1 VATEKI
7 TDDRRDIIR
16 IEATEKP
23 RYPKDIDVGR
33 IVIEEIPE
41 EKEVTKRDVIKREE
55 VKPRHED
62 METHYQVEKVP
73 GRQAHEDVVKV
84 GRLDMTEYE
93 KPQREP
99 ESIKDRTTTYTG
111 RLGKDLEVTLITP
124 ETLYVFLKTS

>member
-1 VATEKI
+1 M
-7 TDDRRDIIR
+7 
-16 IEATEKP
+16 
-23 RYPKDIDVGR
+23 
-33 IVIEEIPE
+33 IEEIPE

-62 METHYQVEKVP
+62 METRYQVEKVP
-73 GRQAHEDVVKV
+73 GRQAHEEVVKV

-93 KPQREP
+93 KTQREP

-124 ETLYVFLKTS
+124 ETLYRVYQKTLNRFEIALSFGKQLLVSSF